1 MTEAERLIEA
11 QAAYIAYQRR
21 LIRELERQMQSEHPF
36 VGLSRSMV
44 REVMHVNEPMEGMK

>member
-21 LIRELERQMQSEHPF
+21 LIRELERQMQGEHPF
-36 VGLSRSMV
+36 VGLSR
-44 REVMHVNEPMEGMK
+44 RVNNGYA